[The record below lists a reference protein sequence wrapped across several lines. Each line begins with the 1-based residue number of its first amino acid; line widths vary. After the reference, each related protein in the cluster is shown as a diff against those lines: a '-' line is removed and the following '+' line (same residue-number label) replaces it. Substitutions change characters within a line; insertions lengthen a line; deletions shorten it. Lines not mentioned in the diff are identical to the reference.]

1 MEKIEHLKALFGLGD
16 VHRAR
21 FISQGCDTI
30 TLKLECGEEGCISR
44 KSVTIPS
51 TVNVSKKT
59 WVDVMVCGYS
69 MSSGSGYAR
78 LMMFPVLNSANFLTE
93 NLCVYEGKIE
103 LITQRGILI
112 SIENE
117 KYAFDAYQDYF
128 RKMKQGDKVRVFMM
142 GTTFQKRHVF
152 TIKEACIN
160 GVNVDFYPKQHLEKI
175 SEKYGFRTV
184 LFLEKAVT
192 EDIVS
197 YRHEA
202 SNTTLHNIK
211 AQKNYC
217 IYDTADN
224 RVLTE
229 WD

>member
-1 MEKIEHLKALFGLGD
+1 MEKIENLKALFYPGD

-21 FISQGCDTI
+21 FLRQNEYWV
-30 TLKLECGEEGCISR
+30 KMELECGITGL
-44 KSVTIPS
+44 IPRRIVDFPKFS
-51 TVNVSKKT
+51 PQWENEI
-59 WVDVMVCGYS
+59 VDVMVCGYNIGS
-69 MSSGSGYAR
+69 LSSS
-78 LMMFPVLNSANFLTE
+78 LILFPVLNSANFLTE

-103 LITQRGILI
+103 LITLRGLLVNI
-112 SIENE
+112 NGHN
-117 KYAFDAYQDYF
+117 YAFTTYQSFFD
-128 RKMKQGDKVRVFMM
+128 KLKQGDKIKVFMQ
-142 GTTFQKRHVF
+142 GTTYEEKHIF

-184 LFLEKAVT
+184 LFLEKTAM
-192 EDIVS
+192 EDVVS
-197 YRHEA
+197 YHHEA
-202 SNTTLHNIK
+202 SNTTLHHIK

-217 IYDTADN
+217 IYDTVEN